1 MFNSKRAR
9 AHYCQRNT
17 WGVRGVRGYIKRVE
31 DYTAGGGE
39 TCFSRQFVQK
49 NINHTYGDSSDTASS
64 YACMK
69 DTSLALSLSKGML
82 GMITRKGCAHI
93 ENNYG
98 ATTDLHNIPHLSILL
113 FHKFTELMSL
123 SGSAKLCNI
132 LNTFLFESYMH

>member
-1 MFNSKRAR
+1 MFNSKRAS

-49 NINHTYGDSSDTASS
+49 NINHTYGDSPDAASS

-69 DTSLALSLSKGML
+69 DTSHALSLSKGML
-82 GMITRKGCAHI
+82 GMVTRKGCAHTP
-93 ENNYG
+93 NNYG
-98 ATTDLHNIPHLSILL
+98 ATTDLHNIPHLSVLL
-113 FHKFTELMSL
+113 SRELPELML
-123 SGSAKLCNI
+123 RHASAKLCNI
-132 LNTFLFESYMH
+132 LNTF